1 MTPNPGDVDP
11 ISHQMDAVRS
21 ALMTDQATA
30 ERYGV
35 AVDVLADGTL
45 VAVRIEESITPY
57 GLQLGNLIS
66 ALAREALDEARSTV
80 RERISELS
88 SDSRIAA
95 AVEAIERAS
104 EQRPAPTPAE
114 IAVLQR
120 DPDDDLSEEEL
131 IELNERRN
139 QSWFR

>member
-1 MTPNPGDVDP
+1 
-11 ISHQMDAVRS
+11 
-21 ALMTDQATA
+21 MTDQATA